1 MKRVHNDSIAAKKIC
16 IRFSYLRPQESGN
29 SPQQSTTIHNSSQHR
44 SARANNSRQYLKL
57 TTFYKKIV
65 YTSRFVR
72 VILLGGPCYPL
83 RLRAPE
89 D

>member
-1 MKRVHNDSIAAKKIC
+1 MKRVHNGSIAGKKIC

-44 SARANNSRQYLKL
+44 SARANNSRQYLEL
-57 TTFYKKIV
+57 STFLQKIA

-72 VILLGGPCYPL
+72 VILAQGPC
-83 RLRAPE
+83 
-89 D
+89 

>member
-1 MKRVHNDSIAAKKIC
+1 MHMKRVHNGSIAEKKIC
-16 IRFSYLRPQESGN
+16 IRFSYVRPQESGN
-29 SPQQSTTIHNSSQHR
+29 SPQQSTTVPNIAVQGP
-44 SARANNSRQYLKL
+44 
-57 TTFYKKIV
+57 TTADNIWNFQPFYKKIV